1 MLIKAE
7 GLVLK
12 CFPYSDTSLIA
23 KIFTRE
29 HGLVSIIVPGGR
41 NSRNRTGNLMQPT
54 QLLELDMYW
63 KEQSN
68 FQKIKECRALTIY
81 SGLYADFSRK
91 AIALFMCEVL
101 SALLE
106 EKEQNEELFNFVQY
120 SLQELDEAPHVPA
133 LYPSVFLLSLSNV
146 LGFYPSNGD
155 GETGN
160 LFDLENGVFTA
171 GGSHTL
177 SSSTSSALR
186 SLLSAHQSGLPYPVP
201 DSETRTAL
209 LQGLIDYFRWHFP
222 GFRQVK
228 TPGLLHIL
236 LA

>member
-1 MLIKAE
+1 M
-7 GLVLK
+7 
-12 CFPYSDTSLIA
+12 FPVFRYFPHCKNIYPR
-23 KIFTRE
+23 TRTGE
-29 HGLVSIIVPGGR
+29 HNSTRGR

-120 SLQELDEAPHVPA
+120 SLQELDEAPMCRRC
-133 LYPSVFLLSLSNV
+133 
-146 LGFYPSNGD
+146 
-155 GETGN
+155 
-160 LFDLENGVFTA
+160 
-171 GGSHTL
+171 TL
-177 SSSTSSALR
+177 PFFSC
-186 SLLSAHQSGLPYPVP
+186 H
-201 DSETRTAL
+201 
-209 LQGLIDYFRWHFP
+209 
-222 GFRQVK
+222 
-228 TPGLLHIL
+228 
-236 LA
+236 